1 MMEAQV
7 RIARLLCDRVVEDY
21 PLPQP
26 VSCHHAAFY
35 RMLGGGLGE
44 DEDSRNE
51 NDMKSFALCLGE

>member
-1 MMEAQV
+1 MTEAQV
-7 RIARLLCDRVVEDY
+7 RRAHLLGDRLVEDY

-35 RMLGGGLGE
+35 IRLGVLEE

-51 NDMKSFALCLGE
+51 NDMKSFCSCLGE